1 MWTMEND
8 RRKFKTEFKNKIYS
22 WVLNLLKFID
32 GLPKDN
38 ISRNLGNQLIRS
50 GTSILANYVE
60 AHFSNSKKDFAHYF
74 RIALRSANESKVW
87 LTLLRDMKRSKG
99 EIIDTL
105 LKELQEIAA
114 ILASSIITIK
124 HQK

>member
-1 MWTMEND
+1 MEND
-8 RRKFKTEFKNKIYS
+8 RKKFKAEFKNKIYR

-32 GLPKDN
+32 GLPKDS

-60 AHFSNSKKDFAHYF
+60 AHFSNSRKDFAYYF
-74 RIALRSANESKVW
+74 RTALRSANESKVW
-87 LTLLRDMKRSKG
+87 LALLRDMGRSKK
-99 EIIDTL
+99 ETINIL

-114 ILASSIITIK
+114 ILASSLITIK
-124 HQK
+124 NRR